1 MLNKMKKSIA
11 FFLKG
16 GIILINNRK
25 GRLPMKIQ
33 RIALDGFK
41 NLNNVNIA
49 FSKIT
54 SLVALN
60 NFGKSNV
67 LSGIDFGID
76 FMKYNEEQR
85 QNLMSLDNVMPI
97 NNASLD
103 KDFRYEIEMTTIIE
117 AVKYRIIYGFTF
129 GWLRTREDEANI
141 KNEYL
146 KVKVD
151 EKGKKYNQL
160 INRQGQE
167 AFYKS
172 SETGRCTTPT
182 MIGNVELVVNKLKA
196 FDQLYYIEIIRKL
209 NDLKLYMENNLDPK
223 EFYMPNPIISKGS
236 EYYIDSH
243 SLPRVIAKL
252 KQINSG
258 KFDLLLDAYKSLFP
272 DIEDVIVR
280 EIQVSSEGAIVVPD
294 DVPFIVSDSI
304 YLLFVRYK
312 NLCRLIDF
320 EAMSDGAKRVFMIL
334 TKIIMASLEE
344 RNISLIAIEE
354 PENSIHPSL
363 FRTYLQIISDLL
375 DDCKVI
381 ITSHSPYIISFM
393 DLDSIYVGVHR
404 DGGMVEFHG
413 FRKNK
418 EKMLED
424 DADSL
429 DMGMGDYIFSML
441 ADNESEIEGYL
452 ECDAVE

>member
-1 MLNKMKKSIA
+1 
-11 FFLKG
+11 
-16 GIILINNRK
+16 
-25 GRLPMKIQ
+25 MKIQ

-172 SETGRCTTPT
+172 SETGRCTTST